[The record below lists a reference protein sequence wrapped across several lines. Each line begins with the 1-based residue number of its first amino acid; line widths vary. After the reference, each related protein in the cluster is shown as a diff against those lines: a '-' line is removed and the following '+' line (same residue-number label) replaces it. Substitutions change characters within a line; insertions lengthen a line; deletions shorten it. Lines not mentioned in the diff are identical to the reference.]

1 MTENTEKYKHPLWFR
16 AIVITYITFG
26 ILFFITFLVAIF
38 TKGDGAIQKGT
49 LAYTL
54 VFWGGILLI
63 WFTITGIPS
72 LAFLSWGLSRKNKIL
87 KYLLYGLS
95 AGWLVLF
102 ILIIIFN

>member
-1 MTENTEKYKHPLWFR
+1 MTENAEKYKHPRWFR
-16 AIVITYITFG
+16 AIVIAYITFG
-26 ILFFITFLVAIF
+26 ILFFIAFLVAIF
-38 TKGDGAIQKGT
+38 TKGDGAIQSGT
-49 LAYTL
+49 LAYKV

-63 WFTITGIPS
+63 WFTMTGIPS
-72 LAFLSWGLSRKNKIL
+72 LAFLSWGLSVRNKIL